1 MRLPHILV
9 AAIVGLAAPLATV
22 TPAAA
27 GVLDVTCTPP
37 STNVNTYTPPLTAT
51 PQTVVV
57 NSSAQY
63 SCVSATVPGLT
74 SGTRTVEVTSLAGPA
89 WTCSPD
95 SPSSS
100 PSPGT
105 PARAAPSPATR
116 PSPPSARPNVTTLT
130 GTVTAGLFTGDTVV
144 STSVSP
150 SAPILLCTLG
160 LGTVASTT
168 STLLLSI
175 PLT

>member
-1 MRLPHILV
+1 MRLPHVLV
-9 AAIVGLAAPLATV
+9 AAILGLAAPLATI

-57 NSSAQY
+57 NSSGQY

-74 SGTRTVEVTSLAGPA
+74 SGTRSVEVTAPGRSCLDLLAEFTITQTITWNTGQ
-89 WTCSPD
+89 TSTI
-95 SPSSS
+95 S
-100 PSPGT
+100 GT
-105 PARAAPSPATR
+105 STVAIAGATH
-116 PSPPSARPNVTTLT
+116 VTTMT
-130 GTVTAGLFTGDTVV
+130 GTVMAGLFTGDSVLSTTVG
-144 STSVSP
+144 P

-160 LGTVASTT
+160 LGTVSSTT

-175 PLT
+175 TST